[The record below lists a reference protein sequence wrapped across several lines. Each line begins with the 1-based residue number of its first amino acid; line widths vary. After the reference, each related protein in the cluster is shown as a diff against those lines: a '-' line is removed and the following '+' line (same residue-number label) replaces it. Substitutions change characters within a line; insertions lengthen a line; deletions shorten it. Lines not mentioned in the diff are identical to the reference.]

1 MPKAYFLL
9 FSFEGAILHKKAAK
23 DKFFWARRKAR
34 SRSRRLR
41 RGLGGRRE
49 VVAGGYVECRQRR
62 TGRFGRAGSG
72 GDGWVAHLFPSRT
85 QKLSTHTPKVLGW
98 RRPGRL
104 GSCRF
109 ERTSALCGRSVYG
122 GRGEVVNTLDCGS
135 STHGFDPH
143 RSPHLQGYSSI
154 GRVVVSKTIGCG
166 FKSYCPCHEIK
177 NPRCFRTARVVFL
190 GEMKVGINN
199 ED

>member
-1 MPKAYFLL
+1 MSGSEPGVLYAKCEALYVPKCPRHN
-9 FSFEGAILHKKAAK
+9 FSCIVLREQSFTRKQ
-23 DKFFWARRKAR
+23 RRTNF
-34 SRSRRLR
+34 S
-41 RGLGGRRE
+41 GLGGRRE

-62 TGRFGRAGSG
+62 TGRFGQAESG

-143 RSPHLQGYSSI
+143 RSPHTQGYSSI

-166 FKSYCPCHEIK
+166 FKSYCPCHEMC
-177 NPRCFRTARVVFL
+177 NLRRFY
-190 GEMKVGINN
+190 
-199 ED
+199 

>member
-1 MPKAYFLL
+1 MREQSFTRKQRRTN
-9 FSFEGAILHKKAAK
+9 FSV
-23 DKFFWARRKAR
+23 
-34 SRSRRLR
+34 
-41 RGLGGRRE
+41 RGGKRE
-49 VVAGGYVECRQRR
+49 VVAGGYVERRQRR
-62 TGRFGRAGSG
+62 TGRFGRAESG

-143 RSPHLQGYSSI
+143 RSPHTQGYSSI

-166 FKSYCPCHEIK
+166 FKSYCPCHE
-177 NPRCFRTARVVFL
+177 
-190 GEMKVGINN
+190 M
-199 ED
+199 